1 MKNTREH
8 IYRLLLDLVSVAS
21 VSPSYE
27 EVTVAKLM
35 HHRLAS
41 IPYFAA
47 GKGDLRLIAVEDDPL
62 DRKIVF
68 AMVKAEPKTPRTII
82 LTGHMDVVEAAES
95 GSLAHHAFSPED
107 FTWELASMSSLN
119 LPPEAE
125 EDLES
130 GNYLFGRGV
139 MDMKSGLAIQIA
151 LLSEL
156 SETPENLPCNYIFLA
171 VPDEE
176 NNSAGMRTAVKYLA
190 GLQKTEGLDFL
201 ACVNS
206 EGTGPKFPGDRNRYV
221 DIGTIGKI
229 MPFFYCVGRE
239 SHVGQ
244 YFSGLNANLLA
255 SAVNLIMEA
264 NSEIADSFNSEVY
277 PPPANL
283 KHTDLRDLY
292 SVTLPARAITYYNH
306 LTVTATPGTVLS
318 YMKQTARKAF
328 EDALSHLRASAELFA
343 RKSGQPLEIPWT
355 PRVITYEDLLHHV
368 QKGFSGD
375 LREHLATFAAG
386 LPDSMDQREKS
397 VAVVSEA
404 LRLSHHKDPVIILG
418 FLPPF
423 YPHRSNLR
431 QNPRELA
438 LLEVIDKVIDE
449 AKTEFGETLVIS
461 EHFAAI
467 SDLSY
472 LGFQG
477 TRDDLMQLAENTPG
491 WGTVYD
497 LPVDE
502 LLALDVP
509 VVNLGPHGKDAHK
522 FTERLELD
530 YSLEV
535 APALLKSLVSSLSK
549 LE

>member
-1 MKNTREH
+1 MKNTRES
-8 IYRLLLDLVSVAS
+8 IYRLLVDLVSVAS
-21 VSPSYE
+21 VSPGDE
-27 EVTVAKLM
+27 EVTVAEVM
-35 HHRLAS
+35 HQRLAA
-41 IPYFAA
+41 IPYFSA

-62 DRKIVF
+62 NRKIVF
-68 AMVKAEPKTPRTII
+68 AMVKAEPATPRTII
-82 LTGHMDVVEAAES
+82 LTGHLDVVEAAEA
-95 GSLAHHAFSPED
+95 GSLARHAFSPED
-107 FTWELASMSSLN
+107 YTRELASGSLS
-119 LPPEAE
+119 LPPEAQ

-130 GNYLFGRGV
+130 GDYLFGRGV
-139 MDMKSGLAIQIA
+139 MDMKCGLAMQIS
-151 LLSEL
+151 LLAEL
-156 SETPENLPCNYIFLA
+156 SETPEDLSCNYVFLA

-190 GLQKTEGLDFL
+190 GLQEAEDLDFL
-201 ACVNS
+201 FCVSS

-264 NSEIADSFNSEVY
+264 DSEMADSFDSEVY

-306 LTVTATPGTVLS
+306 LTVTTTPGTVLS
-318 YMKQTARKAF
+318 HMKKTAEKAF
-328 EDALSHLRASAELFA
+328 EDALSHLRASAEVFA
-343 RKSGQPLEIPWT
+343 RRSGQPVDIPWT
-355 PRVITYEDLLHHV
+355 PRVITYEELLNNV
-368 QKGFSGD
+368 QKGFTGD
-375 LREHLATFAAG
+375 LGEHLATFAAG
-386 LPDSMDQREKS
+386 LPDSIDQREKS
-397 VAVVSEA
+397 VAVVTET
-404 LRLSHHKDPVIILG
+404 LRLSQDKDPVIILG

-431 QNPRELA
+431 QSSREVA
-438 LLEVIDKVIDE
+438 LLEVIGKLIDE
-449 AKTEFGETLVIS
+449 AQSKFGETLVIS

-477 TRDDLMQLAENTPG
+477 ARDDLMQLATNTPG

-497 LPVDE
+497 LPVDD

-509 VVNLGPHGKDAHK
+509 VVNLGPAGKDAHK
-522 FTERLELD
+522 HTERLELD
-530 YSLEV
+530 YSLNV
-535 APALLKSLVSSLSK
+535 APTLLKSLVESLSE